1 MNSFTGYKIVQPKLN
16 ASIAV
21 TSHDLIPRP
30 YHSSLS
36 HIILWAS
43 GLIFEKSPVLAL

>member
-36 HIILWAS
+36 YIWAS